1 MISDMIRKLLR
12 KRKSNGDGNVIDTI
26 IGEGVSF
33 GGKLTTNSSVRVD
46 GIFEGDIN
54 LENNLVIGERG
65 LVIGNITSSKLTIFG
80 KAKGSIKT
88 QYLEV
93 KKTAT
98 LESDGDSIIEAEY
111 IEVEKGAVIQCKFNI
126 WHEQEGVE
134 KEVPVV
140 SLQKQE

>member
-12 KRKSNGDGNVIDTI
+12 KRKSNGDGRVIDTI

-46 GIFEGDIN
+46 GVFEGDIN

-65 LVIGNITSSKLTIFG
+65 LVIGNITSSKLTVFG

-93 KKTAT
+93 KGTAT
-98 LESDGDSIIEAEY
+98 LESDGDSVIEAQY
-111 IEVEKGAVIQCKFNI
+111 IEVEKGAVIQCKFNV

-134 KEVPVV
+134 EELPVV

>member
-12 KRKSNGDGNVIDTI
+12 KRKSNGDGSVIDTI

-46 GIFEGDIN
+46 GVFEGDIN

-65 LVIGNITSSKLTIFG
+65 LVIGNITSSKLTVFG

-93 KKTAT
+93 KGTAT
-98 LESDGDSIIEAEY
+98 LESDGDSVIEAQY
-111 IEVEKGAVIQCKFNI
+111 IEVEKGAVIQCKFNV

-134 KEVPVV
+134 EELPVV